1 MRPRRTLVAVLA
13 TAALLAAGCSDR
25 GDNSDSES
33 ASGSTQQQPAASA
46 DFGDLKNVCQAGQST
61 SAPAQGVTAREINVG
76 VFSDVGFTKK
86 QEFPDAAKVFTAWC
100 NEAGGING
108 RKLVA
113 NIRDSKLLEVRQR
126 MSEACREDFALV
138 GGGAAMDNMGVK
150 DRLSCLLPD
159 FTAQP
164 VSLENGG
171 SDLQVTPQ
179 PGGSSY
185 VMYAGY
191 YNWLLKEAYPGSAK
205 AIGVIAGDSP
215 TMKPLTAMADEGV
228 KAVGGA
234 ITYSDLYPAAGVSD
248 WTPYAQSI
256 KSKGVKGLL
265 FYGSYSQLAKLEQAL
280 TTADYKLDW
289 IDANSNA
296 YGDEFIQL
304 AGEKAL
310 TGQNNVADLSGVYP
324 LENAAQNPATQ
335 KVVDLFAKYAPGA
348 KVGLG
353 SIRAF
358 SSWLLFAKSAA
369 ACGDNLTRKCVY
381 EAALKE
387 TAWTGGGLQAPLDL
401 SQSDAPVKCFNVV
414 VASPDGWKPADFKPD
429 NGAYRCDAPAVK
441 LTGDYPKPTTLAD
454 VGKSLDDVK

>member
-1 MRPRRTLVAVLA
+1 MRPQRTLVAVLSV
-13 TAALLAAGCSDR
+13 TALLAVGCGDR
-25 GDNSDSES
+25 GDSSDSD
-33 ASGSTQQQPAASA
+33 STPTNAQPAAVSA

-61 SAPAQGVTAREINVG
+61 SAPAQGVTANEIKVG
-76 VFSDVGFTKK
+76 VFTDVGFTKK
-86 QEFPDAAKVFTAWC
+86 QEYPDAAKVFTSWC

-108 RKLVA
+108 RKIVA
-113 NIRDSKLLEVRQR
+113 NTRDTKMLEVRQR

-138 GGGAAMDNMGVK
+138 GGGAALDNMGVK

-159 FTAQP
+159 FTSQP
-164 VSLENGG
+164 VSLESDG
-171 SDLQVTPQ
+171 SDLQVATLA
-179 PGGSSY
+179 GGSSY
-185 VMYAGY
+185 VRYAGY
-191 YNWLLKEAYPGSAK
+191 YNWLLKEAYPGSAN
-205 AIGVIAGDSP
+205 AVGVIGGDSP
-215 TMKPLTAMADEGV
+215 SVKVLVEMAVDGI
-228 KAVGGA
+228 KATGGNVN
-234 ITYSDLYPAAGVSD
+234 YNDLYPAAGVSD

-265 FYGSYSQLAKLEQAL
+265 FYGDYKSLAKLEQAL
-280 TTADYKLDW
+280 TTIDYKLDW

-304 AGEKAL
+304 TGGQAL
-310 TGQNNVADLSGVYP
+310 AAQNNVADLSGLSL
-324 LENAAQNPATQ
+324 LEDASKNPATQ
-335 KVVDLFAKYAPGA
+335 KVIDLFAKYAPGA

-381 EAALKE
+381 ETAAKE

-414 VASPDGWKPADFKPD
+414 VASPEGWKAADFKPD
-429 NGAYRCDAPAVK
+429 SGAYRCDAPAIK
-441 LTGDYPKPTTLAD
+441 LTGNYPKPMTLAD
-454 VGKSLDDVK
+454 VGKSMDDVK